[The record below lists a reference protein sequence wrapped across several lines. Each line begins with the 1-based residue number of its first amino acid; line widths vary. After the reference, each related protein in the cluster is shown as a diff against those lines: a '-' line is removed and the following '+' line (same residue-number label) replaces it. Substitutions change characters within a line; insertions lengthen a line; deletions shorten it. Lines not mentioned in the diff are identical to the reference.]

1 MTSSCSAIRSAEE
14 DRVSS
19 CSFADRIARLS
30 VDFFRR
36 NCPPDLLQSY
46 KQTVVSTI
54 ILSQQISTTN
64 PVSVELTVISMGVGT
79 KVLPYALVCED
90 DNIGLR
96 VRDCHAEVL
105 AHRGMLRFLTDQIL
119 LAKSL
124 ITDKESI
131 FQTTTDGKL
140 TLRAGFA
147 FHLYTS
153 SQPCGNASIK
163 RWAKSQQHKYRAA
176 LSEHEYPY
184 EPHQSMQITVETRR
198 AGQVALLVKKNR
210 ILTSP
215 SNEDLTKPGSIDG
228 NSNYSS
234 TKEVLVDPALAA
246 PHLPAG
252 TALPTA
258 HIGNVMTCSD
268 KIALWNALGLQ
279 GSLLSGILG
288 APLYLS
294 SIIVGRKFSRV
305 HCERAL
311 CCRLQEF
318 CHPSG
323 PINTSSSRSSSN
335 KRQRKTLT
343 AAVNSSDV
351 SDGLSSS
358 SAAEGQKATL
368 QGLQYYTHHP
378 AMLGTAVKLDEGSI
392 LTAVV
397 AVSTTAVSAVSH
409 PNPVV
414 DSASS
419 SAALPTP
426 ETAVVGARFDEPRC
440 LCFYLHS
447 DSAHT
452 ESSQQGTS
460 SSTSFTDAVLSGRY
474 QAEVLDGRT
483 GLLYIGTGDSAGPA
497 AAAPKRLGTE
507 RDSGDKQQL
516 VAEIDLS
523 QVSSISS
530 YQLRQAFHRLLTTG
544 TSTAT
549 LLPHL
554 PHTAPD
560 THYTT
565 LAADLQAL
573 EYRAY
578 KQAVAAP
585 SYIAA
590 KTHIKAK
597 PTLLGD
603 WIDKKTAL
611 YH

>member
-1 MTSSCSAIRSAEE
+1 
-14 DRVSS
+14 
-19 CSFADRIARLS
+19 
-30 VDFFRR
+30 
-36 NCPPDLLQSY
+36 
-46 KQTVVSTI
+46 
-54 ILSQQISTTN
+54 
-64 PVSVELTVISMGVGT
+64 MGVGT

-90 DNIGLR
+90 DNIGHR

-131 FQTTTDGKL
+131 FQTTTDGKF

-163 RWAKSQQHKYRAA
+163 RWAKSQQPKYRAD
-176 LSEHEYPY
+176 LSEHEYPQ
-184 EPHQSMQITVETRR
+184 EPHQAMQITVETRR

-215 SNEDLTKPGSIDG
+215 SNEDLTKQGSIAG
-228 NSNYSS
+228 NSSQSS

-246 PHLPAG
+246 HHLPAG

-258 HIGNVMTCSD
+258 HLGNVMTCSD

-343 AAVNSSDV
+343 SAVNASDV
-351 SDGLSSS
+351 SDGPSFSSV
-358 SAAEGQKATL
+358 AEGQQETL

-378 AMLGTAVKLDEGSI
+378 AMLGTVVKLDEGAI
-392 LTAVV
+392 ITAATV
-397 AVSTTAVSAVSH
+397 AVSTTAVSAVSDAS
-409 PNPVV
+409 NSIPVV
-414 DSASS
+414 DTAMSG
-419 SAALPTP
+419 SAAVPTP
-426 ETAVVGARFDEPRC
+426 ETPVVGARFDEPRC
-440 LCFYLHS
+440 LCFYHS
-447 DSAHT
+447 DSVHT

-497 AAAPKRLGTE
+497 AAAPNRLGIE

-516 VAEIDLS
+516 VAEVDLS

-530 YQLRQAFHRLLTTG
+530 FQLRQAFHRLLTTG

-560 THYTT
+560 AHYTT
-565 LAADLQAL
+565 LAAELQAL